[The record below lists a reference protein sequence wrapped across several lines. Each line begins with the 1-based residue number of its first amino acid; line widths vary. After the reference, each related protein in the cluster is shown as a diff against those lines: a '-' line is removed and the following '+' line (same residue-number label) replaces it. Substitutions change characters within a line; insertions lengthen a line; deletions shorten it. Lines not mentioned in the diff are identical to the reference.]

1 MVGTMFGMGRIFAI
15 IYDTAATGGV
25 YGKHIYEVTFK
36 EYSTEQVLVYLR
48 SIPHIV
54 STNSNVP
61 RLPSS
66 SKRCMG
72 RSYGL

>member
-1 MVGTMFGMGRIFAI
+1 MVGTMLRMGRTFAI
-15 IYDTAATGGV
+15 SYDTAATGGV

-36 EYSTEQVLVYLR
+36 EYSTKQVLVCLR
-48 SIPHIV
+48 SIPHLV
-54 STNSNVP
+54 STDSNVP